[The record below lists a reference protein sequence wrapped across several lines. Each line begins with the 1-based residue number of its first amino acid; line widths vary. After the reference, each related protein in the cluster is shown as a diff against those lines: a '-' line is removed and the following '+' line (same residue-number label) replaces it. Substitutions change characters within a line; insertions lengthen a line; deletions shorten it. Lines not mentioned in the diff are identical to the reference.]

1 MTDIKMLVELADQ
14 LSGFTPEE
22 QEDIIKIGT
31 AIQQLPPAQREFI
44 RGGAVALSMVSNRE
58 EKKGA

>member
-1 MTDIKMLVELADQ
+1 MTDIKRLAEQ
-14 LSGFTPEE
+14 LSGFSEEE

-31 AIQQLPPAQREFI
+31 AIQQLPAAQREFI
-44 RGGAVALSMVSNRE
+44 RGGAVALSMVSKKE

>member
-1 MTDIKMLVELADQ
+1 MIDVKMLADQ
-14 LSGFTPEE
+14 LSGFSLEE

-31 AIQQLPPAQREFI
+31 AIQKLPPAQREFI

>member
-1 MTDIKMLVELADQ
+1 MADIKLIAEK

-22 QEDIIKIGT
+22 QEEIIKIGT

>member
-1 MTDIKMLVELADQ
+1 MTDIRLIAEK

-31 AIQQLPPAQREFI
+31 AIQQLPPAQRVFI
-44 RGGAVALSMVSNRE
+44 RGGAVALSTVSNQE

>member
-1 MTDIKMLVELADQ
+1 MTDIKKLAEQ
-14 LSGFTPEE
+14 LSGFSQEE

-44 RGGAVALSMVSNRE
+44 RGGAVALSVVSNRE

>member
-1 MTDIKMLVELADQ
+1 MTDIKKLAEQ
-14 LSGFTPEE
+14 LSGFSKEE

-31 AIQQLPPAQREFI
+31 AIQQLPEAQREFI
-44 RGGAVALSMVSNRE
+44 RGGAVALSMVSKKE

>member
-1 MTDIKMLVELADQ
+1 MIDVKMLADQ
-14 LSGFTPEE
+14 LSGFSLEE

-31 AIQQLPPAQREFI
+31 AIQQLPAAQREFI
-44 RGGAVALSMVSNRE
+44 RGGAVILAAVNQQE

>member
-1 MTDIKMLVELADQ
+1 MTDIKRLAEQ
-14 LSGFTPEE
+14 LSGFSEEE

-44 RGGAVALSMVSNRE
+44 RGGAVILAAVNQQE
-58 EKKGA
+58 EKRGA

>member
-1 MTDIKMLVELADQ
+1 MTDIKKLAEQ
-14 LSGFTPEE
+14 LSGFSEEE

-31 AIQQLPPAQREFI
+31 AIQQLPAAQREFI
-44 RGGAVALSMVSNRE
+44 RGGAVALSMVSKKE

>member
-1 MTDIKMLVELADQ
+1 MIDVKMLADQ
-14 LSGFTPEE
+14 LSDFSLEE

-31 AIQQLPPAQREFI
+31 AIQQLPEAQREFI
-44 RGGAVALSMVSNRE
+44 RGGAVILAAVNRQE

>member
-1 MTDIKMLVELADQ
+1 MSIQ
-14 LSGFTPEE
+14 
-22 QEDIIKIGT
+22 IGT
-31 AIQQLPPAQREFI
+31 IIQQLPAAQREFI

>member
-1 MTDIKMLVELADQ
+1 MTDIKKLAEQ
-14 LSGFTPEE
+14 LSGFSKEE

-44 RGGAVALSMVSNRE
+44 RGGAVILAAVNQQE

>member
-1 MTDIKMLVELADQ
+1 MADIKTMAKQ
-14 LSGFTPEE
+14 LSGFTKEE
-22 QEDIIKIGT
+22 QEEIIKIGT

>member
-1 MTDIKMLVELADQ
+1 MTDIKKLAEQ
-14 LSGFTPEE
+14 LSGFSEEE

-44 RGGAVALSMVSNRE
+44 RGGAVALSMVSKKE

>member
-1 MTDIKMLVELADQ
+1 MADIKLIADQ

-31 AIQQLPPAQREFI
+31 IIQQLPAAQREFI
-44 RGGAVALSMVSNRE
+44 RGGAVALSMVSNRK
-58 EKKGA
+58 EKEGA

>member
-1 MTDIKMLVELADQ
+1 MADIKLIAEK

-31 AIQQLPPAQREFI
+31 AIQKLPPAQREFI

>member
-1 MTDIKMLVELADQ
+1 MTDIRLIAEK

-44 RGGAVALSMVSNRE
+44 RGGAVALSTVSNQE

>member
-1 MTDIKMLVELADQ
+1 MIDIKILEEQ

>member
-1 MTDIKMLVELADQ
+1 MIDVKMLADQ
-14 LSGFTPEE
+14 LSGFSLEE

-31 AIQQLPPAQREFI
+31 AIQQLPEAQREFI
-44 RGGAVALSMVSNRE
+44 RGGAVILAAVNQQE

>member
-1 MTDIKMLVELADQ
+1 MIDVKMLADQ
-14 LSGFTPEE
+14 LSGFSLEE

-31 AIQQLPPAQREFI
+31 AIQQLPAAKREFI

-58 EKKGA
+58 EKKDA

>member
-1 MTDIKMLVELADQ
+1 MTDIKKLAEQ
-14 LSGFTPEE
+14 LSGFSEEE

-31 AIQQLPPAQREFI
+31 AIQQLPEAQREFI
-44 RGGAVALSMVSNRE
+44 RGGAVILAAVNQQE

>member
-1 MTDIKMLVELADQ
+1 MIDVKMLADQ
-14 LSGFTPEE
+14 LSGFSLEE

-31 AIQQLPPAQREFI
+31 AIQQLPAAKREFI

>member
-1 MTDIKMLVELADQ
+1 MIDVKMLADQ
-14 LSGFTPEE
+14 LSGFSLEE

>member
-1 MTDIKMLVELADQ
+1 MTDIKKLAEQ
-14 LSGFTPEE
+14 LSGFSKEE

-31 AIQQLPPAQREFI
+31 AIQQLPEAQREFI
-44 RGGAVALSMVSNRE
+44 RGGAVILAAVNQQE

>member
-1 MTDIKMLVELADQ
+1 MIDVKMLADQ
-14 LSGFTPEE
+14 LSGFSLEE

-31 AIQQLPPAQREFI
+31 AIQQLPAAQREFI
-44 RGGAVALSMVSNRE
+44 RGGAAALSMVSKKE

>member
-1 MTDIKMLVELADQ
+1 MSDIKKLAEQ
-14 LSGFTPEE
+14 LSGFSEEE

-44 RGGAVALSMVSNRE
+44 RGGAVALSMVSKKE